1 MSRKITRTWTTKAGI
16 TKTKTYDYTR
26 KSRRGK
32 VLVSKNGK
40 INTKNIDEYKREIMA
55 NSEYTDAEKRALI
68 ADLNIITKQSSKS
81 GTRLTTRGFEGKI
94 ATDAIDRMFINSG
107 SSVEE
112 VASWYGLDPADIR
125 NKSNWS
131 GNILIVGGVK
141 YKFEHGYNNDILTL
155 VP

>member
-32 VLVSKNGK
+32 VLVSKSGK
-40 INTKNIDEYKREIMA
+40 INTKNVDEYKRDIMA
-55 NSEYTDAEKRALI
+55 NSEYTDAEKRALV
-68 ADLNIITKQSSKS
+68 ADLNIITKQSSKA
-81 GTRLTTRGFEGKI
+81 GTRLTTHGFEGKI
-94 ATDAIDRMFINSG
+94 ASDAIDRMFINSG

-112 VASWYGLDPADIR
+112 VAEWYGLDEADIR
-125 NKSNWS
+125 NKKNWS
-131 GNILIVGGVK
+131 GDILIVKGAK
-141 YKFEHGYNNDILTL
+141 YKFEHGYNNDILIL